1 MLWRFDFA
9 KYFED
14 VEAPVQKLIDALTAL
29 LTKIFSFI
37 ADEEGWV
44 EEETAG

>member
-14 VEAPVQKLIDALTAL
+14 VENPVQGLVDALTAL
-29 LTKIFSFI
+29 LTYIFDYI
-37 ADEEGWV
+37 AGSEGWV
-44 EEETAG
+44 EE